1 MRSRDAL
8 ERVWEVR
15 RLGDGQRVLRIDEEA
30 AGAADN
36 DEAHRRAREDAR
48 EMLRGVRDDR
58 ERLGRPGAGGVD
70 DGVKAREILT
80 REVEEI
86 LLDVFLCR
94 RIILRV
100 AAERGDLVP
109 AAQRLSDDFFC
120 NTAIGCDNCDFHDDD
135 SSLEAYL
142 RTSYFL

>member
-8 ERVWEVR
+8 ERVREVR
-15 RLGDGQRVLRIDEEA
+15 RFGDGQRVLRIDEEA
-30 AGAADN
+30 AGATDN
-36 DEAHRRAREDAR
+36 DEAHERAREDAR

-70 DGVKAREILT
+70 DSVKAREILT

-100 AAERGDLVP
+100 AAERDDLVP
-109 AAQRLSDDFFC
+109 AAQRLGDDFFC